1 MTDWLVDTLLATSAL
16 MLLVLIVREPVR
28 RQFGATAAYALWL
41 IPAARMAMPP
51 ITQTVER
58 IVPAAE
64 PVVVTP
70 IAFAQ
75 FASAVSDPSLIELLG
90 GWPSLLLSI
99 WATGAILFLAFGFLR
114 YHRQRRV
121 ALDGTVQLAKL
132 GNIRL
137 VRSHAVRGPIAFGI
151 LDRVIAVPHD
161 FDQRFDAAQRRLALD
176 HELSHHR
183 SGDLIVN
190 HLAFVLLGLLWFNP
204 LAWLA
209 HAAFRFDQEAACD
222 ARILDHAG
230 PDDRAAYGQTIA
242 KAASGRALLFASALD
257 HQNNL
262 HRRLKSMLT
271 NPTPSRRMA
280 GKIAVV
286 GALAITL
293 PLTATWATRY
303 VDVAAPEAPTPP
315 KPPTPVSAP
324 EAPMAPQPPLPAT
337 EPLPPLPPAAP
348 MAPQIDPGDADV
360 NFGNGI
366 SFLGEDMLRI
376 NGKSK
381 RWSELNSSERVEIR
395 RETAKAKRE
404 LDKQMAELPRQLAQ
418 ARREMEGGRAEHQRG
433 LAQARIEI
441 ERALA
446 EVDANAAHI
455 RAAGQ
460 DPARIREQVRASLR
474 QVEQMGIDKVVRDAM
489 ASVDPERI
497 NAEMRK
503 AQASL
508 DRVQS
513 RLDQLDRN

>member
-1 MTDWLVDTLLATSAL
+1 MTGWLVDTLVATSAL

-51 ITQTVER
+51 ITRTVER
-58 IVPAAE
+58 IVPTADPVAAAPFGLVPLAQAATPVAE
-64 PVVVTP
+64 P
-70 IAFAQ
+70 
-75 FASAVSDPSLIELLG
+75 SLVEQLG
-90 GWPSLLLSI
+90 GWPTLLI
-99 WATGAILFLAFGFLR
+99 ATWAAGALLFLILGFIR
-114 YHRQRRV
+114 YRRQRRV
-121 ALDGTVQLAKL
+121 VLGGAVQLAKL
-132 GNIRL
+132 GTIRL
-137 VRSHAVRGPIAFGI
+137 VRSEAVRGPIAFGI

-176 HELSHHR
+176 HELSHHQ

-190 HLAFVLLGLLWFNP
+190 HVAFVLLGLMWFNP
-204 LAWLA
+204 LAWLS

-222 ARILDHAG
+222 CRILDKAG
-230 PDDRAAYGQTIA
+230 PTDRAIYGHAIA

-257 HQNNL
+257 HHQNL

-271 NPTPSRRMA
+271 NPNPSRRLA

-286 GALAITL
+286 GALAIVL

-315 KPPTPVSAP
+315 TPPSPAAPATAP
-324 EAPMAPQPPLPAT
+324 EAPLLPLAPLPAAA
-337 EPLPPLPPAAP
+337 PLAPLPPAP
-348 MAPQIDPGDADV
+348 PVTHRIRNGDTD
-360 NFGNGI
+360 I
-366 SFLGEDMLRI
+366 SFIGEESVRI
-376 NGKSK
+376 NGTAK
-381 RWSELNSSERVEIR
+381 RWSDLTPSERAQIR
-395 RETAKAKRE
+395 RETAAAKQE
-404 LDKQMAELPRQLAQ
+404 LDKEIADLPRRLAE
-418 ARREMEGGRAEHQRG
+418 ARREIESGREEHRRGIAE
-433 LAQARIEI
+433 ARIEI
-441 ERALA
+441 ARALA

-460 DPARIREQVRASLR
+460 DPAQIKEQVRASLR
-474 QVEQMGIDKVVRDAM
+474 RVEQMDIDKVVREAM

-508 DRVQS
+508 ERVQS